1 MSKTLTLAEVAAHD
15 REEDCYLIIG
25 NERTGGAKV
34 YDVTK
39 YLDEHP
45 GGDAVLLELAG
56 KYADDM
62 FEDIGHSMNARQQLK
77 EFLVGTLDATEEEL
91 QALRAPATATSKKE
105 SPLPVCAGARS
116 AWSSSSVAS
125 KVPTRNSF
133 SCCRAFIEWPMSSN
147 ISSAYLPASSSR
159 TASPPG
165 CSSRYFVTS

>member
-15 REEDCYLIIG
+15 REDDCYLIIG

-39 YLDEHP
+39 YLEDHP

-62 FEDIGHSMNARQQLK
+62 FEDIGHSTNARQQLK

-91 QALRAPATATSKKE
+91 AALRAPAHTGNGDSFLLVA
-105 SPLPVCAGARS
+105 VAGALL
-116 AWSSSSVAS
+116 AAV
-125 KVPTRNSF
+125 
-133 SCCRAFIEWPMSSN
+133 
-147 ISSAYLPASSSR
+147 
-159 TASPPG
+159 G
-165 CSSRYFVTS
+165 GYFVLMA

>member
-15 REEDCYLIIG
+15 REDDCYLIIG

-77 EFLVGTLDATEEEL
+77 EFLVGTLDACL
-91 QALRAPATATSKKE
+91 LYTSP
-105 SPLPVCAGARS
+105 SPRDGLLSRMP
-116 AWSSSSVAS
+116 
-125 KVPTRNSF
+125 
-133 SCCRAFIEWPMSSN
+133 
-147 ISSAYLPASSSR
+147 SSA
-159 TASPPG
+159 
-165 CSSRYFVTS
+165 

>member
-62 FEDIGHSMNARQQLK
+62 FEDIGHSTNARQQLK
-77 EFLVGTLDATEEEL
+77 EFVVGTLDATEEEL
-91 QALRAPATATSKKE
+91 AALRAPAHTGNGDSFLLVA
-105 SPLPVCAGARS
+105 VAGALL
-116 AWSSSSVAS
+116 AAV
-125 KVPTRNSF
+125 
-133 SCCRAFIEWPMSSN
+133 
-147 ISSAYLPASSSR
+147 
-159 TASPPG
+159 G
-165 CSSRYFVTS
+165 GYFVFMA

>member
-62 FEDIGHSMNARQQLK
+62 FEDIGHSTNARQQLK

-91 QALRAPATATSKKE
+91 AALRAPAHTGNGDSFLLVA
-105 SPLPVCAGARS
+105 VAGALL
-116 AWSSSSVAS
+116 AAV
-125 KVPTRNSF
+125 
-133 SCCRAFIEWPMSSN
+133 
-147 ISSAYLPASSSR
+147 
-159 TASPPG
+159 G
-165 CSSRYFVTS
+165 GYFVFMA

>member
-1 MSKTLTLAEVAAHD
+1 MSKTLTLAEVATHD

-91 QALRAPATATSKKE
+91 AALRAPAHTGNGDSFLLVA
-105 SPLPVCAGARS
+105 VAGALI
-116 AWSSSSVAS
+116 AAV
-125 KVPTRNSF
+125 
-133 SCCRAFIEWPMSSN
+133 
-147 ISSAYLPASSSR
+147 
-159 TASPPG
+159 G
-165 CSSRYFVTS
+165 GYFVFMA

>member
-15 REEDCYLIIG
+15 REDDCYLIIG

-62 FEDIGHSMNARQQLK
+62 FEDIGHSTNARQQLK

-91 QALRAPATATSKKE
+91 AALRAPAHTGNGDSFLLVA
-105 SPLPVCAGARS
+105 VAGALI
-116 AWSSSSVAS
+116 AAV
-125 KVPTRNSF
+125 
-133 SCCRAFIEWPMSSN
+133 
-147 ISSAYLPASSSR
+147 
-159 TASPPG
+159 G
-165 CSSRYFVTS
+165 GYFVFTA

>member
-15 REEDCYLIIG
+15 REDDCYLIIG

-39 YLDEHP
+39 YLEDHP

-91 QALRAPATATSKKE
+91 AALRAPAHTGNGDSFLLVA
-105 SPLPVCAGARS
+105 VAGAL
-116 AWSSSSVAS
+116 VAA
-125 KVPTRNSF
+125 V
-133 SCCRAFIEWPMSSN
+133 
-147 ISSAYLPASSSR
+147 
-159 TASPPG
+159 G
-165 CSSRYFVTS
+165 GYFVFMA

>member
-15 REEDCYLIIG
+15 REDDCYLIIG

-39 YLDEHP
+39 YLEDHP

-91 QALRAPATATSKKE
+91 AALRAPAHTGNGDSFLLVA
-105 SPLPVCAGARS
+105 VAGALL
-116 AWSSSSVAS
+116 AAV
-125 KVPTRNSF
+125 
-133 SCCRAFIEWPMSSN
+133 
-147 ISSAYLPASSSR
+147 
-159 TASPPG
+159 G
-165 CSSRYFVTS
+165 GYFVFMA

>member
-1 MSKTLTLAEVAAHD
+1 MAKTLTLAEVATHD

-62 FEDIGHSMNARQQLK
+62 FEDIGHSTNARQQLK

-91 QALRAPATATSKKE
+91 AALRAPAHTGNGDSFLLVA
-105 SPLPVCAGARS
+105 VAGALL
-116 AWSSSSVAS
+116 AAV
-125 KVPTRNSF
+125 
-133 SCCRAFIEWPMSSN
+133 
-147 ISSAYLPASSSR
+147 
-159 TASPPG
+159 G
-165 CSSRYFVTS
+165 GYFVFMA

>member
-1 MSKTLTLAEVAAHD
+1 MSKSLTLAEVAAHD
-15 REEDCYLIIG
+15 REDDCYLIIG

-62 FEDIGHSMNARQQLK
+62 FEDIGHSTNARQQLK

-91 QALRAPATATSKKE
+91 AALRAPAHTGNGDSFLLVA
-105 SPLPVCAGARS
+105 VAGALL
-116 AWSSSSVAS
+116 AAV
-125 KVPTRNSF
+125 
-133 SCCRAFIEWPMSSN
+133 
-147 ISSAYLPASSSR
+147 
-159 TASPPG
+159 G
-165 CSSRYFVTS
+165 GYFVFMA

>member
-39 YLDEHP
+39 YLEDHP

-62 FEDIGHSMNARQQLK
+62 FEVRPRRLESSR
-77 EFLVGTLDATEEEL
+77 L
-91 QALRAPATATSKKE
+91 QRSRL
-105 SPLPVCAGARS
+105 SPLGSHAGHRS
-116 AWSSSSVAS
+116 
-125 KVPTRNSF
+125 
-133 SCCRAFIEWPMSSN
+133 
-147 ISSAYLPASSSR
+147 
-159 TASPPG
+159 
-165 CSSRYFVTS
+165 

>member
-15 REEDCYLIIG
+15 REDDCYLIIG

-62 FEDIGHSMNARQQLK
+62 FEDIGHSTNARQQLK

-91 QALRAPATATSKKE
+91 AALRAPAHTGNGDSFLLVA
-105 SPLPVCAGARS
+105 VAGALL
-116 AWSSSSVAS
+116 AAV
-125 KVPTRNSF
+125 
-133 SCCRAFIEWPMSSN
+133 
-147 ISSAYLPASSSR
+147 
-159 TASPPG
+159 G
-165 CSSRYFVTS
+165 GYFVFMA

>member
-91 QALRAPATATSKKE
+91 AALRAPAHTGNGDSFLLVA
-105 SPLPVCAGARS
+105 VAGALI
-116 AWSSSSVAS
+116 AAV
-125 KVPTRNSF
+125 
-133 SCCRAFIEWPMSSN
+133 
-147 ISSAYLPASSSR
+147 
-159 TASPPG
+159 G
-165 CSSRYFVTS
+165 GYFVFLV

>member
-56 KYADDM
+56 KSDDM
-62 FEDIGHSMNARQQLK
+62 FEDIGHSMSARQQRK
-77 EFLVGTLDATEEEL
+77 GPCGHIGRDGGG
-91 QALRAPATATSKKE
+91 APG
-105 SPLPVCAGARS
+105 AGAGACRQQRL
-116 AWSSSSVAS
+116 ALLVA
-125 KVPTRNSF
+125 VA
-133 SCCRAFIEWPMSSN
+133 RA
-147 ISSAYLPASSSR
+147 
-159 TASPPG
+159 
-165 CSSRYFVTS
+165 

>member
-77 EFLVGTLDATEEEL
+77 EFWSARSTTEE
-91 QALRAPATATSKKE
+91 AGRGRRHRATAT
-105 SPLPVCAGARS
+105 RHQRD
-116 AWSSSSVAS
+116 VAS
-125 KVPTRNSF
+125 
-133 SCCRAFIEWPMSSN
+133 A
-147 ISSAYLPASSSR
+147 
-159 TASPPG
+159 
-165 CSSRYFVTS
+165 

>member
-15 REEDCYLIIG
+15 REDDCYLIIG

-62 FEDIGHSMNARQQLK
+62 FEDIGHSTNARQQLK

-91 QALRAPATATSKKE
+91 AELRAPAHTGNGDSFLLVA
-105 SPLPVCAGARS
+105 VAGAL
-116 AWSSSSVAS
+116 VAA
-125 KVPTRNSF
+125 V
-133 SCCRAFIEWPMSSN
+133 
-147 ISSAYLPASSSR
+147 
-159 TASPPG
+159 G
-165 CSSRYFVTS
+165 GYFVFMA

>member
-91 QALRAPATATSKKE
+91 AALRAPAHTGNGDSFLLVA
-105 SPLPVCAGARS
+105 VAGALL
-116 AWSSSSVAS
+116 AAV
-125 KVPTRNSF
+125 
-133 SCCRAFIEWPMSSN
+133 
-147 ISSAYLPASSSR
+147 
-159 TASPPG
+159 G
-165 CSSRYFVTS
+165 GYFVFTA

>member
-15 REEDCYLIIG
+15 REDDCYLIIG

-39 YLDEHP
+39 YLEDHP

-62 FEDIGHSMNARQQLK
+62 FEDIGHSTNARQQLK

-91 QALRAPATATSKKE
+91 AELRAPAHTGNGDSFLLVA
-105 SPLPVCAGARS
+105 VAGALL
-116 AWSSSSVAS
+116 AAV
-125 KVPTRNSF
+125 
-133 SCCRAFIEWPMSSN
+133 
-147 ISSAYLPASSSR
+147 
-159 TASPPG
+159 G
-165 CSSRYFVTS
+165 GYFVFTA

>member
-1 MSKTLTLAEVAAHD
+1 MSKSLTLAEVAAHD
-15 REEDCYLIIG
+15 REDDCYLIIG

-62 FEDIGHSMNARQQLK
+62 FEDIGHSMNARQALK

-91 QALRAPATATSKKE
+91 AALRAPAHTGNGDSFLLVA
-105 SPLPVCAGARS
+105 VAGALL
-116 AWSSSSVAS
+116 AAV
-125 KVPTRNSF
+125 
-133 SCCRAFIEWPMSSN
+133 
-147 ISSAYLPASSSR
+147 
-159 TASPPG
+159 G
-165 CSSRYFVTS
+165 GYFVFMA

>member
-1 MSKTLTLAEVAAHD
+1 MSKTLTLAEVATHD

-62 FEDIGHSMNARQQLK
+62 FEDIGHSTNARQQLK

-91 QALRAPATATSKKE
+91 AALRAPTHTGNGDSFLLVA
-105 SPLPVCAGARS
+105 VAGALL
-116 AWSSSSVAS
+116 AAV
-125 KVPTRNSF
+125 
-133 SCCRAFIEWPMSSN
+133 
-147 ISSAYLPASSSR
+147 
-159 TASPPG
+159 G
-165 CSSRYFVTS
+165 GYFVFMA

>member
-1 MSKTLTLAEVAAHD
+1 MSKTLTLAEVATHN

-91 QALRAPATATSKKE
+91 AALRAPAHTGNGDSFLLVA
-105 SPLPVCAGARS
+105 VAGAL
-116 AWSSSSVAS
+116 VAA
-125 KVPTRNSF
+125 V
-133 SCCRAFIEWPMSSN
+133 
-147 ISSAYLPASSSR
+147 
-159 TASPPG
+159 G
-165 CSSRYFVTS
+165 GYFVFMA

>member
-62 FEDIGHSMNARQQLK
+62 FEVRPRRLESSR
-77 EFLVGTLDATEEEL
+77 L
-91 QALRAPATATSKKE
+91 QRSRL
-105 SPLPVCAGARS
+105 SPLGSHAGHRS
-116 AWSSSSVAS
+116 
-125 KVPTRNSF
+125 
-133 SCCRAFIEWPMSSN
+133 
-147 ISSAYLPASSSR
+147 
-159 TASPPG
+159 
-165 CSSRYFVTS
+165 

>member
-15 REEDCYLIIG
+15 REDDCYLIIG

-77 EFLVGTLDATEEEL
+77 EFLVGTLDATEDEL
-91 QALRAPATATSKKE
+91 QALRAPAHAGNGDSF
-105 SPLPVCAGARS
+105 LLVAVAGAL
-116 AWSSSSVAS
+116 VAA
-125 KVPTRNSF
+125 V
-133 SCCRAFIEWPMSSN
+133 
-147 ISSAYLPASSSR
+147 
-159 TASPPG
+159 G
-165 CSSRYFVTS
+165 GYFVFMA

>member
-15 REEDCYLIIG
+15 REDDCYLIIG

-39 YLDEHP
+39 YLEDHP

-62 FEDIGHSMNARQQLK
+62 FEDIGHSTNARQQLK

-91 QALRAPATATSKKE
+91 AALRAPAHTGNGDSFLLVA
-105 SPLPVCAGARS
+105 VAGALL
-116 AWSSSSVAS
+116 AAV
-125 KVPTRNSF
+125 
-133 SCCRAFIEWPMSSN
+133 
-147 ISSAYLPASSSR
+147 
-159 TASPPG
+159 G
-165 CSSRYFVTS
+165 GYFVFTA

>member
-15 REEDCYLIIG
+15 REDDCYLIIG

-39 YLDEHP
+39 YLEDHP

-91 QALRAPATATSKKE
+91 AALRAPAHTGNGDSFLLVA
-105 SPLPVCAGARS
+105 VAGAL
-116 AWSSSSVAS
+116 VAA
-125 KVPTRNSF
+125 V
-133 SCCRAFIEWPMSSN
+133 
-147 ISSAYLPASSSR
+147 
-159 TASPPG
+159 G
-165 CSSRYFVTS
+165 GYFVFTA

>member
-91 QALRAPATATSKKE
+91 AALRAPAHTGNGDSFLLVA
-105 SPLPVCAGARS
+105 VAGALI
-116 AWSSSSVAS
+116 AAV
-125 KVPTRNSF
+125 
-133 SCCRAFIEWPMSSN
+133 
-147 ISSAYLPASSSR
+147 
-159 TASPPG
+159 G
-165 CSSRYFVTS
+165 GYFVFMA

>member
-1 MSKTLTLAEVAAHD
+1 MSKTLALDEVAAHD

-91 QALRAPATATSKKE
+91 QALRAPAHTGNGDSFLLVA
-105 SPLPVCAGARS
+105 VAGALI
-116 AWSSSSVAS
+116 AAV
-125 KVPTRNSF
+125 
-133 SCCRAFIEWPMSSN
+133 
-147 ISSAYLPASSSR
+147 
-159 TASPPG
+159 G
-165 CSSRYFVTS
+165 GYFVFMA

>member
-15 REEDCYLIIG
+15 REDDCYLIIG

-39 YLDEHP
+39 YLEDHP

-91 QALRAPATATSKKE
+91 AALRAPAHTGNGDSFLLVA
-105 SPLPVCAGARS
+105 VAGALI
-116 AWSSSSVAS
+116 AAV
-125 KVPTRNSF
+125 
-133 SCCRAFIEWPMSSN
+133 
-147 ISSAYLPASSSR
+147 
-159 TASPPG
+159 G
-165 CSSRYFVTS
+165 GYFVFTA

>member
-62 FEDIGHSMNARQQLK
+62 FEDIGHSSEARK
-77 EFLVGTLDATEEEL
+77 IMKKYLVGEL
-91 QALRAPATATSKKE
+91 HMTVRALARTAVVTATAAAAC
-105 SPLPVCAGARS
+105 LL
-116 AWSSSSVAS
+116 
-125 KVPTRNSF
+125 
-133 SCCRAFIEWPMSSN
+133 SCCLDCGA
-147 ISSAYLPASSSR
+147 
-159 TASPPG
+159 
-165 CSSRYFVTS
+165 

>member
-1 MSKTLTLAEVAAHD
+1 MSKTLTLAEVATHD

-62 FEDIGHSMNARQQLK
+62 FEDIGHSTNARQQLK

-91 QALRAPATATSKKE
+91 AALRAPAHTGNGDSFLLVA
-105 SPLPVCAGARS
+105 VAGALL
-116 AWSSSSVAS
+116 AAV
-125 KVPTRNSF
+125 
-133 SCCRAFIEWPMSSN
+133 
-147 ISSAYLPASSSR
+147 
-159 TASPPG
+159 G
-165 CSSRYFVTS
+165 GYFVFMA

>member
-91 QALRAPATATSKKE
+91 AALRAPAHTGNGDSFLLVA
-105 SPLPVCAGARS
+105 VAGALI
-116 AWSSSSVAS
+116 AAV
-125 KVPTRNSF
+125 
-133 SCCRAFIEWPMSSN
+133 
-147 ISSAYLPASSSR
+147 
-159 TASPPG
+159 G
-165 CSSRYFVTS
+165 GYFVFTA

>member
-1 MSKTLTLAEVAAHD
+1 MSKTLTLAEVASHD

-91 QALRAPATATSKKE
+91 AALRAPAHTGNGDSFLLVA
-105 SPLPVCAGARS
+105 VAGS
-116 AWSSSSVAS
+116 LVAA
-125 KVPTRNSF
+125 V
-133 SCCRAFIEWPMSSN
+133 
-147 ISSAYLPASSSR
+147 
-159 TASPPG
+159 G
-165 CSSRYFVTS
+165 GYFVFMA

>member
-1 MSKTLTLAEVAAHD
+1 MSKTLTLAEVATHD

-91 QALRAPATATSKKE
+91 QALRRTPVWKSTMSRVLRVDGVDAMIQQWRRRAAT
-105 SPLPVCAGARS
+105 
-116 AWSSSSVAS
+116 
-125 KVPTRNSF
+125 
-133 SCCRAFIEWPMSSN
+133 I
-147 ISSAYLPASSSR
+147 
-159 TASPPG
+159 
-165 CSSRYFVTS
+165 